1 MKITLGSVRYTL
13 LTVLLTF
20 CTVLALPA
28 LAQKQKSTDLS
39 GFPLL
44 WSAKKTPLTGPFIPG
59 LNAALLL
66 SDEQRE
72 KLLAAREETLSNEK
86 LQKLGAGVKLNPNAS
101 DAEREAARK
110 ANDEA
115 RNQFKT
121 RVEAILTPE
130 QRKLVERLN
139 GIYDEAL
146 TAAQEA
152 YRGQLEQVVKTDK
165 ARMEELRKELR
176 EKGLTDFKA
185 RLEGTLSKEQW
196 AAISKAAAAEETAAK
211 SSVKVKKP

>member
-1 MKITLGSVRYTL
+1 MKTSVLAARS
-13 LTVLLTF
+13 TVFLFAL
-20 CTVLALPA
+20 CTALALPA

-66 SDEQRE
+66 SDEQKE
-72 KLLAAREETLSNEK
+72 KLIAAREETLSNEK

-110 ANDEA
+110 ANEEA
-115 RNQFKT
+115 RDQFKT
-121 RVEAILTPE
+121 RVENILTAE

-139 GIYDEAL
+139 TVFEESL

-165 ARMEELRKELR
+165 ARAEELRKEVR
-176 EKGLTDFKA
+176 EKSHKDFKA
-185 RLEGTLSKEQW
+185 RLEGMLSKEQW
-196 AAISKAAAAEETAAK
+196 AALAKAAEAEEAAAK
-211 SSVKVKKP
+211 NSVKVKQP

>member
-1 MKITLGSVRYTL
+1 MT
-13 LTVLLTF
+13 
-20 CTVLALPA
+20 LPA
-28 LAQKQKSTDLS
+28 LAQKEKSTDLA

-66 SDEQRE
+66 TDAQKE
-72 KLLAAREETLSNEK
+72 KLIAAREETLSNEK

-110 ANDEA
+110 ASEEA
-115 RNQFKT
+115 REQFKS
-121 RVEAILTPE
+121 RVEAILTAE
-130 QRKLVERLN
+130 QRKLVAQLN
-139 GIYDEAL
+139 TVFDEAL

-165 ARMEELRKELR
+165 AKMEELRQEVR
-176 EKGLTDFKA
+176 ETAVKNFKT
-185 RLEGTLSKEQW
+185 RLEGTLTKEQW
-196 AAISKAAAAEETAAK
+196 AALTKAAAEESVAK

>member
-1 MKITLGSVRYTL
+1 MKITGRSYRSLALPLL
-13 LTVLLTF
+13 LTLCTALT
-20 CTVLALPA
+20 LPA
-28 LAQKQKSTDLS
+28 LAQKEKSTDLA

-66 SDEQRE
+66 TDAQKV
-72 KLLAAREETLSNEK
+72 KLIAAREETLSNEK

-110 ANDEA
+110 ASEEA
-115 RNQFKT
+115 REQFKS
-121 RVEAILTPE
+121 RVEASLTAE
-130 QRKLVERLN
+130 QRKLVAQLN
-139 GIYDEAL
+139 TIFDESL

-165 ARMEELRKELR
+165 AKMEELRQELR
-176 EKGLTDFKA
+176 EKGLKDFKA
-185 RLEGTLSKEQW
+185 RLEGTLTKEQW
-196 AAISKAAAAEETAAK
+196 AALTKAAAAEESVAK
-211 SSVKVKKP
+211 SSVKEKKP

>member
-1 MKITLGSVRYTL
+1 MQTTFLPVRPAVFLFALYIA
-13 LTVLLTF
+13 
-20 CTVLALPA
+20 LALPA
-28 LAQKQKSTDLS
+28 VAQKQKSNDLS

-44 WSAKKTPLTGPFIPG
+44 WSAKKMPLTGPFIPG

-66 SDEQRE
+66 TDEQKE
-72 KLLAAREETLSNEK
+72 KVIAAREETLSNEK

-110 ANDEA
+110 ANEEA
-115 RNQFKT
+115 RDQFKS
-121 RVEAILTPE
+121 RVEAILTAD

-139 GIYDEAL
+139 AVFEESI

-165 ARMEELRKELR
+165 AKMEELRQEVR
-176 EKGLTDFKA
+176 EKGLTNFKG
-185 RLEGTLSKEQW
+185 RLEGMLSKDQW
-196 AAISKAAAAEETAAK
+196 AALTKAAAAEEAAEK
-211 SSVKVKKP
+211 NSVKVKKP

>member
-1 MKITLGSVRYTL
+1 MKITGRSYRSLALPLL
-13 LTVLLTF
+13 LTL
-20 CTVLALPA
+20 CTAMTLPA
-28 LAQKQKSTDLS
+28 LAQKEKSTDLA

-66 SDEQRE
+66 TDAQKV
-72 KLLAAREETLSNEK
+72 KLIAAREETLSNEK

-110 ANDEA
+110 ASEEA
-115 RNQFKT
+115 REQFKS
-121 RVEAILTPE
+121 RVEASLTAE
-130 QRKLVERLN
+130 QRKLVAQLN
-139 GIYDEAL
+139 TIFDESL

-165 ARMEELRKELR
+165 AKMEELRQELR
-176 EKGLTDFKA
+176 EKGLKDFKA
-185 RLEGTLSKEQW
+185 RLEGTLTKEQW
-196 AAISKAAAAEETAAK
+196 AALTKAAAAEESVAK

>member
-1 MKITLGSVRYTL
+1 MKTSVPPGRTALFPLLFTL
-13 LTVLLTF
+13 
-20 CTVLALPA
+20 CTALVWPA
-28 LAQKQKSTDLS
+28 FAQKQKATDLS

-44 WSAKKTPLTGPFIPG
+44 WSAKKAPLTGPFVPG

-66 SDEQRE
+66 TDAQKE
-72 KLLAAREETLSNEK
+72 KLIAARDETLSNEK
-86 LQKLGAGVKLNPNAS
+86 LQKLGAGVKLNANAS

-110 ANDEA
+110 ATDEA
-115 RNQFKT
+115 RDQFKT
-121 RVEAILTPE
+121 RVEAILTAE

-146 TAAQEA
+146 TAAQES

-176 EKGLTDFKA
+176 EKGLADFKA

-196 AAISKAAAAEETAAK
+196 AALTQAAAAEETAAK
-211 SSVKVKKP
+211 NSVKVKKP